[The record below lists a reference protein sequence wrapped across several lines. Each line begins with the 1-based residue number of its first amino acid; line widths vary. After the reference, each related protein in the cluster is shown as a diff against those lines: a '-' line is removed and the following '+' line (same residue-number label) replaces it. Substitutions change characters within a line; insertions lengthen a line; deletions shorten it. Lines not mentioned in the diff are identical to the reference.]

1 MNKNCFAIIYLI
13 AVFTIL
19 CITTAFASI
28 DTQTASIVSKLQG
41 QWYDENGNVAFDFE
55 GNTVNGCPI
64 VGAYHPA
71 GGSGDFSCTLRIIE
85 NESYKDLFLICS
97 HVGKLDYHS
106 SIILNGDNLDA
117 SKGTM
122 LLRTKTAQYY
132 ETVGGIGI
140 DMPANEVLAKYG
152 KPDIS
157 RIWRGIPGEY
167 LWKYNRMGLELVMR
181 HNRVERIRILKDGD
195 RHFDR
200 TGFNCAN
207 APYEFQEVYG
217 FKNVPRAGKF
227 GAFWVGHGEYLWFH
241 EYPDCIEMSTYYN

>member
-1 MNKNCFAIIYLI
+1 MSKSKFACVWIVIILT
-13 AVFTIL
+13 FL
-19 CITTAFASI
+19 CITTAFANI

-41 QWYDENGNVAFDFE
+41 RWYDENGNVALDFE

-97 HVGKLDYHS
+97 HVGKPDYHS
-106 SIILNGDNLDA
+106 HIILNGAYGDA
-117 SKGTM
+117 SKGAM

-181 HNRVERIRILKDGD
+181 HNRVERIRILKNGD
-195 RHFDR
+195 RRFDR
-200 TGFNCAN
+200 TGFNCVN

-217 FKNVPRAGKF
+217 VRYAPGAGPF
-227 GAFWVGHGEYLWFH
+227 GSFEIGHGECMWFD
-241 EYPDCIEMSTYYN
+241 EYPDCIELSTYYN

>member
-1 MNKNCFAIIYLI
+1 MNKTCFEIIYLI
-13 AVFTIL
+13 AVFTFL
-19 CITTAFASI
+19 CIPTVFASI

-41 QWYDENGNVAFDFE
+41 QWYDENGNVVPDFE
-55 GNTVNGCPI
+55 GNAVNSCPI

-71 GGSGDFSCTLRIIE
+71 GGSRDFSCTLRIIE
-85 NESYKDLFLICS
+85 NEGYKDLFLICA

-106 SIILNGDNLDA
+106 NIILNGDNLDA

-122 LLRTKTAQYY
+122 LLRKKTAQYY

-152 KPDIS
+152 KPDIN

-195 RHFDR
+195 RRFDR

-207 APYEFQEVYG
+207 ALYEFQEVYG
-217 FKNVPRAGKF
+217 VRYAPGAGPF
-227 GAFWVGHGEYLWFH
+227 GSFEIGHGECMWFD
-241 EYPDCIEMSTYYN
+241 EYPDCIELSTYYN

>member
-1 MNKNCFAIIYLI
+1 MNKNCFEIIYLI
-13 AVFTIL
+13 AVFTFL
-19 CITTAFASI
+19 CITTAFANI
-28 DTQTASIVSKLQG
+28 DTQTASIVSKLQE
-41 QWYDENGNVAFDFE
+41 QWYDENGNVVPDFE
-55 GNTVNGCPI
+55 GNAVNSCPI

-85 NESYKDLFLICS
+85 NEGYKDLFLICA

-132 ETVGGIGI
+132 ETAGGIGI

-157 RIWRGIPGEY
+157 RI
-167 LWKYNRMGLELVMR
+167 
-181 HNRVERIRILKDGD
+181 
-195 RHFDR
+195 
-200 TGFNCAN
+200 
-207 APYEFQEVYG
+207 
-217 FKNVPRAGKF
+217 
-227 GAFWVGHGEYLWFH
+227 
-241 EYPDCIEMSTYYN
+241 